1 MEPVKSDALLEHV
14 RLSLEQLHLMGCTS
28 QTGRA
33 PPPLVV
39 VAVSGGTDS
48 LCLLHVLWRLRA
60 VGGPA
65 LHAAHLDHRFR
76 GEQSAAEA
84 RFVAQRAEEWEIPA
98 TVQQVDVP
106 AMVQATG
113 QNKQAAARRVRY
125 AFLARVAQRVG
136 ADAVAVAHQAEDQ
149 AETVLLHLLRGAG
162 LAGLRGM
169 RPLVAWD
176 EWATDPDG
184 MIERIERG
192 YDGKMEAALAPMLEQ
207 IIPPEHP
214 EHPEPSA
221 TRPSLVRPL
230 LEVSRAEIEAY
241 CASHALIPQHD
252 PSNASLSYTRN
263 RIRAELLP
271 HLAQFNGQ
279 IVAALG
285 RTAQVCAD
293 DYEYIQQQLE
303 TAWSEG
309 LVEEYP
315 DVLRFSL
322 PRWNSLPPVLQR
334 YALRRGAMHFA
345 CTEELSYEQVEAAR
359 FATTQH
365 TGYQHLLAGGLV
377 LQVSYDAFL
386 LARQDSPVYQPG
398 VSILDPA
405 FQQFPQLARDDLA
418 LVVPG
423 VLLLS
428 DSWRVESSYQQPDHL
443 PTEGRGR
450 WRWWVAL
457 DADTIQTPL
466 ALRRRRAGERF
477 TPAGGA
483 GTKRLQDFFVDQK
496 IPRPLREGWPLL
508 ATPTRI
514 VWVVGLRA
522 DSHFQA
528 TPETTRTLWV
538 VFRREPPITHHQQG
552 AAGSSG

>member
-1 MEPVKSDALLEHV
+1 MGPVKSDALLEHV
-14 RLSLEQLHLMGCTS
+14 RLSLEQRHLMG
-28 QTGRA
+28 QTGQTGQTGHA

-39 VAVSGGTDS
+39 VAVSGGPDS

-84 RFVAQRAEEWEIPA
+84 QFVAQRAAEWEIPA

-106 AMVQATG
+106 SLIRATG

-125 AFLARVAQRVG
+125 AFLARVAQCVG

-169 RPLVAWD
+169 RPLVAWE
-176 EWATDPDG
+176 EWTADPDW
-184 MIERIERG
+184 RDRG
-192 YDGKMEAALAPMLEQ
+192 NDSDMETPLASMLEH
-207 IIPPEHP
+207 IPLPEH
-214 EHPEPSA
+214 SA
-221 TRPSLVRPL
+221 ACPPLVRPL

-241 CASHALIPQHD
+241 CASHTLTPQHD
-252 PSNASLSYTRN
+252 PSNTSLSYTRN

-293 DYEYIQQQLE
+293 DYDYIQQQLE

-322 PRWNSLPPVLQR
+322 PLWNSLPPVLQR
-334 YALRRGAMHFA
+334 YALRRGAVHFA
-345 CTEELSYEQVEAAR
+345 CTEELSYEQVETAR

-386 LARQDSPVYQPG
+386 LARQDSPVYRPG
-398 VSILDPA
+398 VPILDPA
-405 FQQFPQLARDDLA
+405 FQQLPQLARDDLA
-418 LVVPG
+418 LDVPG

-443 PTEGRGR
+443 PTDGGGR
-450 WRWWVAL
+450 WRWWVVL
-457 DADTIQTPL
+457 DADSLQPPL
-466 ALRRRRAGERF
+466 VLRRRRAGERF
-477 TPAGGA
+477 TPAGGP

-538 VFRREPPITHHQQG
+538 VFRREPPIILHQQG